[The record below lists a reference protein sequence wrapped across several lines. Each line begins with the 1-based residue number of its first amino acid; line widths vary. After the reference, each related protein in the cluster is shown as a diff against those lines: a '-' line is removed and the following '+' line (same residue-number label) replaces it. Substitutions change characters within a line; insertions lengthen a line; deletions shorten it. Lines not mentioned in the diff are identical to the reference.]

1 MADTTAAGDAIAS
14 RCEPM
19 TIVEQDDGFHIVV
32 AGAEAR
38 EFVTNEVGR
47 YVLNLCD
54 GRRTRDEIVATAI
67 ERYACFP
74 AGRVRHAVTR
84 FLGAATNIGMVSWKL
99 PRQGR

>member
-1 MADTTAAGDAIAS
+1 MADSTAAGDAIAS
-14 RCEPM
+14 RCEPIR
-19 TIVEQDDGFHIVV
+19 IVEQDDGFHVVV
-32 AGAEAR
+32 AGTEAR

-47 YVLNLCD
+47 YVLDLCD

-84 FLGAATNIGMVSWKL
+84 FLSAVTNIGVVSWKR
-99 PRQGR
+99 PRAGR